1 MLDSSYVSIFLTL
14 EQKIILNVLKIKR
27 EKERLYCTNKQ
38 LHLCE
43 NLNKAIKENIRLLE
57 SNFAAI
63 KKEKKR
69 EQAKEI
75 ASP

>member
-1 MLDSSYVSIFLTL
+1 MVCI
-14 EQKIILNVLKIKR
+14 EERK
-27 EKERLYCTNKQ
+27 KERLYCTNKQ

-43 NLNKAIKENIRLLE
+43 NLAIKENIRLLE

-63 KKEKKR
+63 KKEKKQKKKKK